1 MPYDILLDVL
11 TAIAADKNSLNSGSN
26 KGILSQVKNLLKV
39 AYNYAVS
46 PALSYTYK
54 IVKNINPFET
64 GRNLTEEEI
73 VNFRNSLVVMLNPD
87 LMQEMEVEERIL
99 NWIKKYM
106 KFGVKDI
113 LRTMKKREILELEN
127 FLQCLDIEDMN

>member
-1 MPYDILLDVL
+1 
-11 TAIAADKNSLNSGSN
+11 
-26 KGILSQVKNLLKV
+26 
-39 AYNYAVS
+39 
-46 PALSYTYK
+46 
-54 IVKNINPFET
+54 
-64 GRNLTEEEI
+64 
-73 VNFRNSLVVMLNPD
+73 MLNPD

-113 LRTMKKREILELEN
+113 LRTMKKKEILELEN